1 MTLTCPVAVAV
12 LALISPLA
20 QAQIRT
26 DGSVGPAAQN
36 LSGPSYQIP
45 QTLGKL
51 SGGNL
56 FHSFQTFNIG
66 SGQSANFST
75 STPGISN
82 VISRVTGGQMSQ
94 INGLLSLTAASGTP
108 ALFFINPAGV
118 TFGAGASV
126 DVPGAFHVSTAN
138 SVKFADGR
146 FNADLNQAST
156 LSSAAP
162 EAFGFLGSTRAT
174 LVIQDGAVVQPKPGF
189 PVSVV
194 AGNVG
199 IYDGGTLGART
210 GEIRVIAVGDAAADI
225 PFSGPLGAEASKANG
240 NLLLS
245 NQGTILSLNRGD
257 APPGAVSVYAGDVTL
272 SDSGNIRSLNSGG
285 GNAADVQIQAST
297 ATLQFEGYVYSSV
310 SGVGSGRGAALDL
323 KIARGLTMTDGAS
336 ISTDTF
342 ARGQAGHVR
351 VQAGQVHIDSAAYI
365 ESKTFED
372 STGGAGN
379 VQVTAKDLITMSGKN
394 SRIDVTTES
403 SGASGTVQLLARDI
417 ALGKGANVFNFAAA
431 GTANAGDVS
440 LNAERSI
447 VLTDAA
453 TIISTSIGLGN
464 SGNIALAS
472 GGVSLD
478 GNSFISTGATL
489 RGGVSKAGSV
499 MINTTGALDIRNNSF
514 INSGTSSDGDAGS
527 ITIRARDVNLDNGRI
542 TSFADSGR
550 GNGGIIDV
558 MTTGAVALSN
568 DGSITAGSFSLGNAG
583 SVSIS
588 SAQMSLSGGAS
599 VSTKS
604 LGDASS
610 AGEVVA
616 GGNAGN
622 IRIDTLGTLAIQ
634 GGSISSGTNTTGQG
648 GSVDV
653 SANLILLDGRT
664 SSINAAANLGSTGKA
679 GSLNLRAAETLLLT
693 NGAFIST
700 SNFAQAAPTA
710 ELPTS
715 LLSLSASRIG
725 VLSGSA
731 VTTSAT
737 GLMSAGNI
745 EVRAGQLSL
754 VGGLM
759 STDAEQGNGGS
770 IAVRSSLVT
779 LTQSQVTTSVAGES
793 TSTGSPAGFGNGGDI
808 RFDADALVLN
818 TGFIQANT
826 AARSASGGLVKLN
839 VNTLVASGNT
849 LFLGGQTPLEVN
861 PKLFAFNV
869 IQAAAPTGISGAI
882 QVTSPVLDLT
892 GSLARVNA
900 QVLEGVALGRDPCQS
915 TAASSLS
922 IVGRGGLP
930 ASSRGLLGAP
940 AASGLAVPASTAA
953 TQPAFNT
960 FQPSIQLA
968 QGQTGCVQ

>member
-1 MTLTCPVAVAV
+1 MTFTCPVAVAV
-12 LALISPLA
+12 LALINPMA
-20 QAQIRT
+20 YAQIRT

-36 LSGPSYQIP
+36 LSGPSFQIP

-66 SGQSANFST
+66 AGQSANFST

-94 INGLLSLTAASGTP
+94 INGPLSLTAASGAP
-108 ALFFINPAGV
+108 AFFFINPAGV

-156 LSSAAP
+156 FSSAAP

-174 LVIQDGAVVQPKPGF
+174 LFIQDGAVVQPKPGF

-194 AGNVG
+194 AGNIG
-199 IYDGGTLGART
+199 IYDNGILGARS
-210 GEIRVIAVGDAAADI
+210 GEIRVVAVGDAAADI
-225 PFSGPLGAEASKANG
+225 PFTGPLGAQASKVNG

-245 NQGTILSLNRGD
+245 NQGTIVSLNRGD
-257 APPGAVSVYAGDVTL
+257 APPGAVNVYAGDVTL
-272 SDSGNIRSLNSGG
+272 SDGGNIRSLNSGG

-297 ATLQFEGYVYSSV
+297 ATLQFEGYIYSSV
-310 SGVGSGRGAALDL
+310 SDGGSGNGATLDV
-323 KIARGLTMTDGAS
+323 KIARGLTLTDGAS

-342 ARGQAGHVR
+342 ASGQAGQVR
-351 VQAGQVHIDSAAYI
+351 VQAGQVRVDTAAYI
-365 ESKTFED
+365 ESKTFEG
-372 STGGAGN
+372 SMGAAGH
-379 VQVTAKDLITMSGKN
+379 VEITARDLIAVSGKN

-403 SGASGTVQLLARDI
+403 SGPSGTVQLLARDI
-417 ALGKGANVFNFAAA
+417 ALSKGANVFNFAT
-431 GTANAGDVS
+431 GTADAGDVS
-440 LNAERSI
+440 LTAEKTI
-447 VLTDAA
+447 ALTDSS
-453 TIISTSIGLGN
+453 TIISTSTGLGN
-464 SGNIALAS
+464 SGNIALAAS
-472 GGVSLD
+472 SVSLD
-478 GNSFISTGATL
+478 GNSFISTGATQ

-499 MINTTGALDIRNNSF
+499 AINTTGTLNIQQNSF

-527 ITIRARDVNLDNGRI
+527 ISIRARDVNLDNGRI
-542 TSFADSGR
+542 TSFADNGR
-550 GNGGIIDV
+550 GNGGIINV
-558 MTTGAVALSN
+558 IATGAVALSN
-568 DGSITAGSFSLGNAG
+568 NGSITASSFSLGNAG
-583 SVSIS
+583 SVNIS
-588 SAQMSLSGGAS
+588 GTQVSLSGGAS

-604 LGDASS
+604 LGDAPS

-622 IRIDTLGTLAIQ
+622 IRIDTPGTLAIQ

-653 SANLILLDGRT
+653 NANLIWLDGRT
-664 SSINAAANLGSTGKA
+664 SSINAAANLGSTGRA
-679 GSLNLRAAETLLLT
+679 GSLNLRADDTLLLT

-700 SNFAQAAPTA
+700 SNFAQTAPTA
-710 ELPTS
+710 ELPRS
-715 LLSLSASRIG
+715 VLSVTAPRIG
-725 VLSGSA
+725 VFSGSA
-731 VTTSAT
+731 ITTSAT
-737 GLMSAGNI
+737 GMMSAGNI

-754 VGGLM
+754 ADGLM

-779 LTQSQVTTSVAGES
+779 LTQSQVTTSVAGQA
-793 TSTGSPAGFGNGGDI
+793 TSAGSPAGFGNGGDI

-849 LFLGGQTPLEVN
+849 LFLGGQTPLAVN
-861 PKLFAFNV
+861 PNLFAFNV
-869 IQAAAPTGISGAI
+869 IQAAAPTGVSGVI

-953 TQPAFNT
+953 TQPAFTT
-960 FQPSIQLA
+960 FQPSIRLA
-968 QGQTGCVQ
+968 QGPTGCVQ